1 MALAAAAPSQALQQH
16 AGRELPNVAI
26 FPLMAKGHTI
36 PLLDL
41 ACLLRRRGLAAVTLF
56 TTPGSNAAFVRA
68 ALARG
73 GAGDAAIVELPF
85 PDDGGAGAA
94 GGSVEGVASASSFT
108 AFAEATSL
116 LRPPFEAALAAM
128 RPPTSLLVADAFL
141 HWAHASAAALGV
153 PRRLS
158 FVGTSAFA
166 HVVREVC
173 MRDKPGAAPDQDG
186 PGYDAST
193 GTYTVPEFPHLRFK
207 LSEFAPV
214 SVPDIEL
221 HIKVE
226 VAIAASQGMIINTF
240 HDLENRYIDH
250 WNRHIRPR
258 AWPVGPLCL
267 ARHSSSANQAHAKP
281 SWIRWLD
288 EKADV
293 GHAILY
299 VALGT
304 LAAIPEVQ
312 LKEVANGLDQAGVDF
327 IWAVRP
333 SDVDLGMG
341 FEDRVK
347 GRGKVVRDWV
357 DQWEILQH
365 TSIRGF
371 LTHGG
376 WNSVLESITV
386 GVPMAVWPMEFEQ
399 PINARFVV
407 DELKVGVRVH
417 TIDGKFGSFVKS
429 EEVTRVVREL
439 MFGEAGV
446 AVSTSVK
453 ATAARAQ
460 LAMLKGGSSW
470 KAVEEMISEL
480 CITA

>member
-1 MALAAAAPSQALQQH
+1 MAAAAAPSQALQQH
-16 AGRELPNVAI
+16 GRELPHVAI

-41 ACLLRRRGLAAVTLF
+41 ACLLRRRRLAAVMLF

-73 GAGDAAIVELPF
+73 GAGDAAVVELPF
-85 PDDGGAGAA
+85 PDNGGAGAA
-94 GGSVEGVASASSFT
+94 SGSVEGVASASYFT
-108 AFAEATSL
+108 AFAEATLL

-128 RPPTSLLVADAFL
+128 RPPASLLVADAFL
-141 HWAHASAAALGV
+141 YWAHASAAALGV
-153 PRRLS
+153 PRLS
-158 FVGTSAFA
+158 FVGASAFA

-173 MRDKPGAAPDQDG
+173 MRDKPGATPHQNG

-207 LSEFAPV
+207 VAEFAPV

-221 HIKVE
+221 SIKVG
-226 VAIAASQGMIINTF
+226 VAIAASHGMIVNTF
-240 HDLENRYIDH
+240 HDLESRYIDH
-250 WNRHIRPR
+250 WNRHIGPR

-267 ARHSSSANQAHAKP
+267 ARHSSSVDQARVKP
-281 SWIRWLD
+281 TWIQWLD
-288 EKADV
+288 EKADDGRAV
-293 GHAILY
+293 LY
-299 VALGT
+299 IALGT
-304 LAAIPEVQ
+304 LIAIPEVQ
-312 LKEVANGLDQAGVDF
+312 LKEVANGLDRADVDF

-333 SDVDLGMG
+333 GDVDLGMG
-341 FEDRVK
+341 FEDRIK

-365 TSIRGF
+365 ASIRGF

-386 GVPMAVWPMEFEQ
+386 GVPMVVWPMEFEQ
-399 PINARFVV
+399 PVNARFVV

-417 TIDGKFGSFVKS
+417 TNDGKFGSFVKS

-446 AVSTSVK
+446 AISTSVK

-460 LAMLKGGSSW
+460 LAMSEGGSSW
-470 KAVEEMISEL
+470 KAVEEMISDL
-480 CITA
+480 CMTT